1 MSAPTLL
8 EARNVNAWYGKS
20 HILKD
25 INLTV
30 REGELVGLLGRNGS
44 GKTTTMRAL
53 TGLMPRMEGQVI
65 FQGAPLNGLE
75 SYEIS
80 RRGLGL
86 VPENRGIF
94 SSLAVDENLTIAAR
108 KGSRW
113 QIADIYRM
121 FPALEN
127 RKLTPGGKLSGGEQ
141 QMLAIGRALVT
152 NPQLLLLDE
161 PTEGLAPVIVDRL
174 VTLMADL
181 RAEGLAM
188 ILVEQSLDVCLAVA
202 DRMMILD
209 DGHIVWAGNGEA
221 LMRADDIRARHLTL
235 EQA

>member
-1 MSAPTLL
+1 MRTPTHLDVHNL
-8 EARNVNAWYGKS
+8 NAWYGKS

-25 INLTV
+25 IHLTV

-53 TGLMPRMEGQVI
+53 TGLMPRTEGQI
-65 FQGAPLNGLE
+65 TFRGASLNNLE

-80 RRGLGL
+80 RHGLVL

-94 SSLAVDENLTIAAR
+94 SSLSVDENLAIAAR

-113 QIADIYRM
+113 EINDIYKM

-127 RKLTPGGKLSGGEQ
+127 RKRTAGGKLSGGEQ

-174 VTLMADL
+174 VSLIAEL

-188 ILVEQSLDVCLAVA
+188 ILVEQSLDVCVAVA

-209 DGHIVWAGNGEA
+209 DGQIVWEGNGDE
-221 LMRADDIRARHLTL
+221 LMQANDIRARHLTL